1 MRRLNG
7 IVWVFLLVEFIDELT
22 YGAGEAAWPLIRHD
36 LGLSYTQIGLLLS
49 VPNLFG
55 SMVEPALGILG
66 DTRWRRTVVL
76 TGGVVFAITLA
87 GVAGAW
93 CFAVMLSAL
102 LLHYPASGGFVN
114 LVQAELMDLAPD
126 RRDQNMA
133 RWTAAGSLGVVVGP
147 LVLGGACLIGSG
159 WRGVFLGLAV
169 ASAAAVAL
177 SARVPFHRDGQS
189 DEEQLGLRR
198 GLVEAVSA
206 LRRGE
211 VIRWLVLIQFSD
223 LMLDVL
229 FSLLALYFVDVV
241 GLSPAQATIAVS
253 AWTVTG
259 LLGDLLLIPLVE
271 RVNGLAYLRVSAVVE
286 LLLFVAF
293 LLMPIPWLKLV
304 LVGLL
309 GMLNAGWYAILKAR
323 LYGAMPG
330 RSGTVMAVS
339 NLGGWLGSLMP
350 LGLGIAAQHWGLGP
364 AMWLLI
370 AGPVA
375 LLVGLP
381 RRRLGKGA

>member
-1 MRRLNG
+1 
-7 IVWVFLLVEFIDELT
+7 
-22 YGAGEAAWPLIRHD
+22 
-36 LGLSYTQIGLLLS
+36 
-49 VPNLFG
+49 
-55 SMVEPALGILG
+55 MVEPALGILG

-211 VIRWLVLIQFSD
+211 VIRWLVLLQFSD